1 MDDLTLQI
9 KILNEVYQSMKKSF
23 DTLEKLF
30 KKNSTIHQKIILA
43 EQMTNDIYRS
53 IYDKIESDE
62 INEQFLKIIKG
73 TKKRG
78 QNE

>member
-1 MDDLTLQI
+1 
-9 KILNEVYQSMKKSF
+9 MKKSF

-30 KKNSTIHQKIILA
+30 KKNSTIHQKIVLA

-53 IYDKIESDE
+53 IYNKIETDE

-78 QNE
+78 

>member
-30 KKNSTIHQKIILA
+30 KKNSTIHQKIVLA

-53 IYDKIESDE
+53 IYNKIESDE

-78 QNE
+78 

>member
-30 KKNSTIHQKIILA
+30 KKNSTIHQKIVLA

-78 QNE
+78 

>member
-30 KKNSTIHQKIILA
+30 KKNSTIHQKIVLA

-53 IYDKIESDE
+53 IYNKIETDE

-78 QNE
+78 

>member
-30 KKNSTIHQKIILA
+30 KKNSTIHQKIVLA

-73 TKKRG
+73 TRKRG
-78 QNE
+78 

>member
-30 KKNSTIHQKIILA
+30 KKNSTIHQKIVLA

-78 QNE
+78 QRE

>member
-30 KKNSTIHQKIILA
+30 KKNSTIHQKIVLA
-43 EQMTNDIYRS
+43 EQMTQDIYRS

-73 TKKRG
+73 AKKRG
-78 QNE
+78 L

>member
-30 KKNSTIHQKIILA
+30 KKNSTIHQKIVLA
-43 EQMTNDIYRS
+43 EQMTRDIYRS

-73 TKKRG
+73 AKKRG
-78 QNE
+78 L

>member
-30 KKNSTIHQKIILA
+30 KKNSTIHQKIVLA

-78 QNE
+78 HNE

>member
-1 MDDLTLQI
+1 MDELTLHI

-30 KKNSTIHQKIILA
+30 KKNSTIHQKIVLA

-53 IYDKIESDE
+53 IYNKIESDT
-62 INEQFLKIIKG
+62 INEEFLKIIKG
-73 TKKRG
+73 TKKRE
-78 QNE
+78 QS

>member
-1 MDDLTLQI
+1 MDELTRHI
-9 KILNEVYQSMKKSF
+9 KILNDVYRDMKRSF

-30 KKNSTIHQKIILA
+30 KKNTIIHQKIILA
-43 EQMTNDIYRS
+43 EQLANEIYKS
-53 IYDKIESDE
+53 IYDKIESDT

-78 QNE
+78 